1 MYIYLYIYNYVYKC
15 IVYVYLLL
23 VFRNHG
29 LPLHIKYDDWN
40 IITVARRVVNNCY
53 IFIMIYT
60 VISDANTRCFY
71 ARIV

>member
-1 MYIYLYIYNYVYKC
+1 MYC
-15 IVYVYLLL
+15 IRIL
-23 VFRNHG
+23 FIFNNHG
-29 LPLHIKYDDWN
+29 LPLYTKYNDWN
-40 IITVARRVVNNCY
+40 IYVACRVVNCY